1 MKQKHSMKQRRIWA
15 VLATTSLVGGLSACG
30 GDPGEGGTN
39 TGDTGSN
46 GAEVTSLT
54 IWDYFAHL
62 DSNSHL
68 ADLYN
73 TCGDQLGI
81 TINRTA
87 DGAINDNLLQA
98 ASGGNTPDLAILDN
112 PNVAEFAEIG
122 LLVPNSVSGLDASG
136 QSANILAAAQVGGE
150 TYGASIGA
158 NTLALFYNTEMLA
171 AAGLEPPTNWDELRA
186 AAEATTQG
194 DVRGIAFSAIAGE
207 EASFQFEPFL
217 WGSGATLEQL
227 DSPDAVEAL
236 QLWTDWIANGQA
248 SQANLNA
255 NQQEVRDQFTS
266 GNAAMMVNGTWQL
279 NPVNESGIPYAVVP
293 VPARDG
299 GPAPSPLGGELIQ
312 VITGDDATV
321 QAAGEFAQC
330 LIDPVN
336 LDAWIAA
343 QSYISPYPESA
354 AAQAAANPALVPW
367 VEAITAAKGRT
378 SDLGSAYPGV
388 SNALSTAI
396 QEALSGVKTPEEAL
410 ADAQASAG

>member
-1 MKQKHSMKQRRIWA
+1 MKQQHSMKRRRIWA
-15 VLATTSLVGGLSACG
+15 VLATSAMVGGLSACA
-30 GDPGEGGTN
+30 GDPSPGESN

-46 GAEVTSLT
+46 DSEVTSLT

-62 DSNSHL
+62 DGDSHL
-68 ADLYN
+68 AELYN
-73 TCGDQLGI
+73 TCGDSLGI
-81 TINRTA
+81 TIERTA
-87 DGAINDNLLQA
+87 DGALNDNLLQA
-98 ASGGNTPDLAILDN
+98 ASGGSTPDLVIMDN
-112 PNVAEFAEIG
+112 PNIAEFADIG

-136 QSANILAAAQVGGE
+136 QSDNILAAAQVGGE

-171 AAGLEPPTNWDELRA
+171 AAGLDAPTNWDELKEA
-186 AAEATTQG
+186 AAATTQG
-194 DVRGIAFSAIAGE
+194 DTYGIAFSAIAGE

-217 WGSGATLEQL
+217 WGSGAALEAL
-227 DSPDAVEAL
+227 DSPDSVEAL

-293 VPARDG
+293 VPSRDG
-299 GPAPSPLGGELIQ
+299 GPAPSPLGGEFIQ
-312 VITGDDATV
+312 VVTGDDANV
-321 QAAGEFAQC
+321 QAAGKFAQC
-330 LIDPVN
+330 LVDPVN

-343 QSYISPYPESA
+343 QSYISPYPADAE
-354 AAQAAANPALVPW
+354 AQAAADSALVPW
-367 VEAITAAKGRT
+367 VEAIGVAKGRT
-378 SDLGSAYPGV
+378 SDLGAAYPGV

-396 QEALSGVKTPEEAL
+396 QEALSGTKTPEEAL
-410 ADAQASAG
+410 TDAQASAG